1 MRGREIERCAKEA
14 GLTRSEGYGGW
25 LATDSEMSRFVEIVT
40 NDYAMQ
46 ADEVREAIRTKRKE
60 ETTEQV
66 VTMAVNS
73 ERERIAKVLESE
85 GWMAAATLARHKQ

>member
-14 GLTRSEGYGGW
+14 GFTRSEGYGGW
-25 LATDSEMSRFVEIVT
+25 IATDSELTAFVDIVT

-46 ADEVREAIRTKRKE
+46 ADEVREAVRAKRKE

-66 VTMAVNS
+66 VIMAINS

>member
-25 LATDSEMSRFVEIVT
+25 IATDSELTAFVDIVT
-40 NDYAMQ
+40 NDYVMQ
-46 ADEVREAIRTKRKE
+46 ADEVREAVRAKRKE
-60 ETTEQV
+60 ETTQEL
-66 VTMAVNS
+66 VTMAVNA
-73 ERERIAKVLESE
+73 ERERIASMLDGE